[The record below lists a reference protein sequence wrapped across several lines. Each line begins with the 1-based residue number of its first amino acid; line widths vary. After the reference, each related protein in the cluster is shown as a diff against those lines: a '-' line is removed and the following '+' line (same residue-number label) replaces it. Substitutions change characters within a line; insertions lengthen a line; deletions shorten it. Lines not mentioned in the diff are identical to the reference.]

1 MFTLL
6 FIMMLI
12 AATVAWF
19 LIQRLQD
26 KPWLVHGVIES
37 SHDRGRIF
45 SSAPHVGL
53 WGFLGIVASVFL
65 VFTGA
70 YYMRMDSSHAGT
82 SVGIQAGMLDA
93 WMPVGEPF
101 LLWINTAVLI
111 VTSLS
116 LEFARRSIAVKNLP
130 GTRNALLAACVLTL
144 LFVAGQIYA
153 WQLVAPEVMTRSNA
167 AYTFFVLLTAI
178 HALHLIGGLFVLT
191 RAAARASKGIDLED
205 PRAHSAIRQ
214 SIGLCATYWHFLLIV
229 WVGLFAILLT
239 S

>member
-26 KPWLVHGVIES
+26 KPWLVQGVVES
-37 SHDRGRIF
+37 SQDRGRIF

-53 WGFLGIVASVFL
+53 WGFLAVVASVFL

-82 SVGIQAGMLDA
+82 SVGIDMGMMEA
-93 WMPVGEPF
+93 WIPVGEPL
-101 LLWINTAVLI
+101 LLWFNTAVLV
-111 VTSLS
+111 VTSLC
-116 LEFARRSIAVKNLP
+116 LELARRAVAGRQLQSLRNL
-130 GTRNALLAACVLTL
+130 LMLATTLTL
-144 LFVAGQIYA
+144 VFVAGQIWA

-191 RAAARASKGIDLED
+191 RASARASKGIDLD
-205 PRAHSAIRQ
+205 DKLAHSAISQ
-214 SIGLCATYWHFLLIV
+214 TVGLCATYWHFLLLV
-229 WVGLFAILLT
+229 WGVLFAILLT

>member
-26 KPWLVHGVIES
+26 KPWLVQGVIES
-37 SHDRGRIF
+37 SQDQGKIF
-45 SSAPHVGL
+45 SSAPNVGL
-53 WGFLGIVASVFL
+53 WGFLAVVTSVFL

-82 SVGIQAGMLDA
+82 SVGIDSGMLEA
-93 WMPVGEPF
+93 WMPVGEPL
-101 LLWINTAVLI
+101 LLWFNTAVLI
-111 VTSLS
+111 ITSLC
-116 LEFARRSIAVKNLP
+116 LEFAKRTVPNRQLHSLRNL
-130 GTRNALLAACVLTL
+130 LMAACVLTL
-144 LFVAGQIYA
+144 VFVAGQIYA

-167 AYTFFVLLTAI
+167 AYTFFVLLTAV
-178 HALHLIGGLFVLT
+178 HALHLVGGLFVLT
-191 RAAARASKGIDLED
+191 RATARASKGIDLDNELA
-205 PRAHSAIRQ
+205 RSAIGQTIR
-214 SIGLCATYWHFLLIV
+214 LCATYWHYLLLV
-229 WVGLFAILLT
+229 WAGLFALLLT